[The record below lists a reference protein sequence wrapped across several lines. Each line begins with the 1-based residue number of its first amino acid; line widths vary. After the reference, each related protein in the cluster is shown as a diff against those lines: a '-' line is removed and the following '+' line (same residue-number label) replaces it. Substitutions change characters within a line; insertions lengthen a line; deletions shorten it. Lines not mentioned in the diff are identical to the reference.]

1 MLLTWWESL
10 ALLSWIGQMESGL
23 ISPEWI
29 LLSKKIN
36 SDSLILVIIKRIKG
50 ANGKKNIRKISI
62 PKVFMNTDLT
72 VVKISFSN
80 FLYSRYLFSIPPNW
94 ACFIHCRFRKC
105 LWENFFFFS
114 AARAARETSQ
124 YSQGDWHPPAATG
137 EYPLCA
143 ASQELVRGTPKSHL
157 SSSPYAVLATHS
169 DHMWSWQKVVL
180 KVVSKFVLTL
190 GRLSLG

>member
-62 PKVFMNTDLT
+62 PEVFINTDLT

-80 FLYSRYLFSIPPNW
+80 GLYSRYLFSIPPAIEHALSTAGSEN
-94 ACFIHCRFRKC
+94 ACERTS
-105 LWENFFFFS
+105 FS
-114 AARAARETSQ
+114 FLR
-124 YSQGDWHPPAATG
+124 
-137 EYPLCA
+137 
-143 ASQELVRGTPKSHL
+143 QELPVRLANILKEIDILPQRLVNTPSVQLVKS
-157 SSSPYAVLATHS
+157 
-169 DHMWSWQKVVL
+169 W
-180 KVVSKFVLTL
+180 
-190 GRLSLG
+190 

>member
-62 PKVFMNTDLT
+62 PKVFINTDLT

-80 FLYSRYLFSIPPNW
+80 GLYSRYLFSIPPPIEHALSTAGSEN
-94 ACFIHCRFRKC
+94 ACERTS
-105 LWENFFFFS
+105 FS
-114 AARAARETSQ
+114 FLR
-124 YSQGDWHPPAATG
+124 
-137 EYPLCA
+137 
-143 ASQELVRGTPKSHL
+143 QELPVRLANILKEIDILPQRLVNTPSVQLVKS
-157 SSSPYAVLATHS
+157 
-169 DHMWSWQKVVL
+169 W
-180 KVVSKFVLTL
+180 
-190 GRLSLG
+190 